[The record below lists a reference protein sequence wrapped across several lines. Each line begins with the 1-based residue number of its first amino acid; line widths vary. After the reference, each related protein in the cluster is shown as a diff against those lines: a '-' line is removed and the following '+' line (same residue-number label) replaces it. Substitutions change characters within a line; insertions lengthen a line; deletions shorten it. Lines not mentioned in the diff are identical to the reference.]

1 MVISKKNL
9 PGVLCAFWIPYLHIS
24 IDELDIIQDTGVV
37 RNGSSQTSV
46 GLP

>member
-9 PGVLCAFWIPYLHIS
+9 PRVLCPFWIPYLHVS
-24 IDELDIIQDTGVV
+24 IDELDDIQDAGVV